1 MENKLEHVHEW
12 ELCGDE
18 YEHGYVCYGCTEVMG
33 SDDPQIARCLNATER
48 FVTFMEEYYS
58 IRGKIESL
66 RSDTEEDRI
75 LKAIYAD
82 ILEGKDE

>member
-1 MENKLEHVHEW
+1 MTEHVHKW

-48 FVTFMEEYYS
+48 LKDQSRLWRHHEDCEPLS
-58 IRGKIESL
+58 QEGCICGL
-66 RSDTEEDRI
+66 WDARSG
-75 LKAIYAD
+75 YAD

>member
-1 MENKLEHVHEW
+1 MTEHVHKW

-48 FVTFMEEYYS
+48 LSAEDARELANTAGYWEGGAALRAYANIME
-58 IRGKIESL
+58 
-66 RSDTEEDRI
+66 D
-75 LKAIYAD
+75 
-82 ILEGKDE
+82 KDE

>member
-1 MENKLEHVHEW
+1 MKHATEHVCEW
-12 ELCGDE
+12 GKWHPWCATYRCVHPGCYKNMPSDE
-18 YEHGYVCYGCTEVMG
+18 VE
-33 SDDPQIARCLNATER
+33 RRLNATER

-75 LKAIYAD
+75 LKAIYAN
-82 ILEGKDE
+82 ILEGKDD